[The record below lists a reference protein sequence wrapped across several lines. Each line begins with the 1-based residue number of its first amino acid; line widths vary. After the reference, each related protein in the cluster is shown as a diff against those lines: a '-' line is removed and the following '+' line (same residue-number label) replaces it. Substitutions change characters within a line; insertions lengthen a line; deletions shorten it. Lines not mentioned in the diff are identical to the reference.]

1 MDSPIN
7 PPYKC
12 IGRQKSNGACEQ
24 AIDAAGKEA
33 VAKEQQ
39 TGDEACDM

>member
-7 PPYKC
+7 PSYKR

-24 AIDAAGKEA
+24 AIDAAGKKA
-33 VAKEQQ
+33 VAKE
-39 TGDEACDM
+39 

>member
-7 PPYKC
+7 PPYKR
-12 IGRQKSNGACEQ
+12 IGRQKSDGACEQ
-24 AIDAAGKEA
+24 AIDGAGKKA
-33 VAKEQQ
+33 VTKEQQ